1 MDRPRAG
8 RPVCPISRP
17 ESTVPASAPSAHPR
31 ATRAFDS
38 PGPPGKHWGSLLG
51 LTRYQW
57 LVLFAAWLGWG
68 FDVFD
73 GLLFNFVAP
82 ICVPNLLGFDPGDPA
97 AKEATMFWTATL
109 SSLLLLGWAVG
120 GVVFGKLTDRIGRTR
135 TLLLTMLTY
144 ALGTAACAFAPN
156 LWVLA
161 LFRFVASLGIGGEWA
176 AGASLVAETMP
187 KDKRILGGALLYTSA
202 PIGLFLATFVNDVFT
217 RQLDSIAADPS
228 LSWRAVFLTGLIPAA
243 VAMLIRLGVKE
254 PEHWTPSGRT
264 ELREL
269 FTPALRRRTLGG
281 LAMAVIALVTWWSCS
296 VFIPIIASFL
306 AADTSTDAATLAAR
320 KTEFITLGTTMFN
333 VGGLVGTLI
342 TVPIALRWG
351 RRPMFAIYFSGA
363 TLALFATFGLPM
375 AAIDRLLMLGAVG
388 LTVFGIFGAF
398 SFYLPELFPM
408 RLRGTGAGFCYN
420 AGRVIT
426 AVFPF
431 AVGVIVRSGANPLS
445 VLTWVAAAPLVG
457 LVLLAFGVGE
467 ETRDDAL
474 A

>member
-1 MDRPRAG
+1 M
-8 RPVCPISRP
+8 
-17 ESTVPASAPSAHPR
+17 
-31 ATRAFDS
+31 
-38 PGPPGKHWGSLLG
+38 LG

-57 LVLFAAWLGWG
+57 LVLGAAWLGWG

-73 GLLFNFVAP
+73 GLLFNYVAP
-82 ICVPNLLGFDPGDPA
+82 ICVPNLLGYAPGDPA
-97 AKEATMFWTATL
+97 AKGDTMMWTAAL
-109 SSLLLLGWAVG
+109 SSMLLLGWALG
-120 GVVFGKLTDRIGRTR
+120 GVLFGKLTDRLGRTR
-135 TLLLTMLTY
+135 TMLLTMLTY

-202 PIGLFLATFVNDVFT
+202 PIGLLLATFVNDVFT

-228 LSWRAVFLTGLIPAA
+228 LSWRVVFITGLVPAA
-243 VAMLIRLGVKE
+243 VAVLIRLKIKE
-254 PEHWTPSGRT
+254 PEHWAPSENTR
-264 ELREL
+264 LREL

-296 VFIPIIASFL
+296 AFIPVIASFL
-306 AADTSTDAATLAAR
+306 AADTAPDPSRLADL
-320 KTEFITLGTTMFN
+320 KVEFITLGTTTFAI
-333 VGGLVGTLI
+333 GGLVGTLL
-342 TVPIALRWG
+342 TVPVALRLG
-351 RRPMFAIYFSGA
+351 RRPMFAIYFVGSAMAIWAAFGA
-363 TLALFATFGLPM
+363 PVEAET
-375 AAIDRLLMLGAVG
+375 RLWLLGGVG
-388 LTVFGIFGAF
+388 LTVFGVFGAF

-431 AVGVIVRSGANPLS
+431 AVGMVVKSGMNP
-445 VLTWVAAAPLVG
+445 VWVMQWVAVPPLVG
-457 LVLLAFGVGE
+457 LGLLALGVAV
-467 ETRDDAL
+467 ETRGQPIE
-474 A
+474 